1 MKSTLCHSISKKTF
15 CTIWWRL
22 HDKNETIFTI
32 RCRQGSFVTNISFKC
47 VWYISIGHSVSIKAS
62 VWLRHSIHSSISHFH
77 KGKLVWGEISCFYHA
92 CMFHMF
98 HIFFANIGYRACP
111 STFHIFI
118 LCGFYGVWH
127 DHVSRY
133 HTWSLLKP
141 YFKAY

>member
-32 RCRQGSFVTNISFKC
+32 RCRQESFVTKISFKC

-98 HIFFANIGYRACP
+98 HIFLQILAIVLVLRL
-111 STFHIFI
+111 FI
-118 LCGFYGVWH
+118 YLYCVVFMGSGMTMC
-127 DHVSRY
+127 HVTVRD
-133 HTWSLLKP
+133 P
-141 YFKAY
+141 Y

>member
-62 VWLRHSIHSSISHFH
+62 VWLRHSIHSSISHFPQ
-77 KGKLVWGEISCFYHA
+77 GEIGMGRNIMLLSC
-92 CMFHMF
+92 
-98 HIFFANIGYRACP
+98 
-111 STFHIFI
+111 
-118 LCGFYGVWH
+118 L
-127 DHVSRY
+127 HVSY
-133 HTWSLLKP
+133 VSYFFCKYWLSCLSFDFSYIYIMWFLWGLAWPCVTLP
-141 YFKAY
+141 YVILIKTVF

>member
-32 RCRQGSFVTNISFKC
+32 RCRQGSFVTNISFKS

-77 KGKLVWGEISCFYHA
+77 KGKLVWGEISCLYHA
-92 CMFHMF
+92 CMFH
-98 HIFFANIGYRACP
+98 IFFCKYWLSCLSFDFSYIYIMWFLWGLAWPCVTLPYV
-111 STFHIFI
+111 I
-118 LCGFYGVWH
+118 LIKTVF
-127 DHVSRY
+127 
-133 HTWSLLKP
+133 
-141 YFKAY
+141 